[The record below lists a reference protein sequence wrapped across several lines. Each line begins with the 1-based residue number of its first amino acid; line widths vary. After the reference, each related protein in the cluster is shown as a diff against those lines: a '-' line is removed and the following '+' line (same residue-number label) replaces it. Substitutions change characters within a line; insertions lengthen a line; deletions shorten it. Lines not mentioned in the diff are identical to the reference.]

1 MITTRELAELAGVS
15 QSTVSRCLNDRPE
28 ISADTKERVR
38 ALAKEHGYILQKRHK
53 KTICSASRRAIGI
66 LTMRS
71 IFRDDQF
78 INQLLCAL
86 SAVISSEN
94 YYVLQLMDFYG
105 SSGVEQLRTLLDLRL
120 VDGFI
125 IINRQYDEAID
136 KYFQEIH
143 IPHVYLVYYLRDTS
157 RQANIIDTDNFT
169 GGYLATKHL
178 LELGHRE
185 IATITMPWDEYTER
199 TNGYRAAL
207 EEAGIPFNTDR
218 VLRAQTDY
226 ASCYQAVTRKSAL
239 FQQVTGLFVQ
249 MDVGAAG
256 ACNAL
261 HESGYR
267 VPDDVSVVGLD
278 GLDIGIL
285 CHPALTSVRQP
296 FEDLAQNAFDRLMQI
311 IHPSPNFSGGKI
323 LLRPKL
329 VIRESTC
336 PARKTPPGG
345 AAQEPERP
353 PA

>member
-1 MITTRELAELAGVS
+1 MITTRKLAELAGVS

-28 ISADTKERVR
+28 ISAETKERVR
-38 ALAKEHGYILQKRHK
+38 ALAKEHGYILQKRQK

-66 LTMRS
+66 LMMRN

-78 INQLLCAL
+78 INQLLCSL
-86 SAVISSEN
+86 SAAISSEN

-105 SSGVEQLRTLLDLRL
+105 SSGVEQLKSLLDLSL

-136 KYFQEIH
+136 RYFQEIH
-143 IPHVYLVYYLRDTS
+143 IPHVYLIYYLRGTGK
-157 RQANIIDTDNFT
+157 QMNIIDTDNFT

-178 LELGHRE
+178 LDLGHRE

-207 EEAGIPFNTDR
+207 EEAGIPFDTDR

-226 ASCYQAVTRKSAL
+226 ASCHQLVLHKMDL
-239 FQQVTGLFVQ
+239 FQKVTGLFVQ
-249 MDVGAAG
+249 MDVGAAA

-261 HESGYR
+261 SESGHC
-267 VPDDVSVVGLD
+267 VPDDVSVIGLD
-278 GLDIGIL
+278 GLDIGVL
-285 CHPALTSVRQP
+285 CRPALTSVRQP

-311 IHPSPNFSGGKI
+311 IHQSQNSLGGKI
-323 LLRPKL
+323 FLRPEL
-329 VIRESTC
+329 IVRQSTG
-336 PARKTPPGG
+336 PVRK
-345 AAQEPERP
+345 
-353 PA
+353 

>member
-1 MITTRELAELAGVS
+1 MITTRKLAELAGVS

-28 ISADTKERVR
+28 ISAETKERIR

-53 KTICSASRRAIGI
+53 KNIYSASRRAIGI
-66 LTMRS
+66 LMMRS

-86 SAVISSEN
+86 SAVIAREN
-94 YYVLQLMDFYG
+94 YYVLQLLDFYG
-105 SSGVEQLRTLLDLRL
+105 SSGVEQLKSLLDLSL

-136 KYFQEIH
+136 RYFQEIH
-143 IPHVYLVYYLRDTS
+143 IPHVYLIYYLRGTS
-157 RQANIIDTDNFT
+157 KQMNIIDTDNFT
-169 GGYLATKHL
+169 AGYLATKHL
-178 LELGHRE
+178 LDLGHRE

-207 EEAGIPFNTDR
+207 KEAGIPFDTDR

-226 ASCYQAVTRKSAL
+226 ESCYQVVLHKAEM
-239 FQQVTGLFVQ
+239 FQKVTGLFVQ

-261 HESGYR
+261 HDAGYR
-267 VPDDVSVVGLD
+267 VPKDVSVIGLD

-311 IHPSPNFSGGKI
+311 IQASPNSSGGKVF
-323 LLRPKL
+323 LRPEL
-329 VIRESTC
+329 IVRQSTC
-336 PARKTPPGG
+336 PARRTTP
-345 AAQEPERP
+345 
-353 PA
+353 